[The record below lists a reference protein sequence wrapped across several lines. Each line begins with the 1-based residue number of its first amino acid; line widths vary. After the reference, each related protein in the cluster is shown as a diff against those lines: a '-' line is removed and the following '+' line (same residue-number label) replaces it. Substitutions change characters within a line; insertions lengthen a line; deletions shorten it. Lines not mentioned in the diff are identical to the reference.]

1 MIGLTSLLMT
11 VLTLPVAEEDTI
23 RTERLEEVVVTSNSA
38 RQRIQN
44 VQTGAEVIQI
54 EDLTSAPQLF
64 GQADIMRS
72 IQLLPGVKAE
82 SDASS
87 SFQVRGGTSAQNQV
101 LFDLA
106 PVYNSGHLAGLFSA
120 FNEDALASATLYK
133 GLLPA
138 QYGGASS
145 AVLDITGRTGNRG
158 GWHGGASVGLLSAK
172 GTLEGPIAKDKASLL
187 VTARR
192 TYMDLLLKASKDFKD
207 NTLYFYDVNVKLDWT
222 INAKNQ
228 MYLTFFTSHD
238 RTSVDK
244 MADIRWGNLT
254 ANLKWLHHFKGD
266 SYAQT
271 TAYLSNY
278 ETDNGVDFLRMNLW
292 YKGHIR
298 QMSLRQDFSI
308 HIPST
313 GDRSLLPLTIRAG
326 LQTSLW
332 NVKSAEWQ
340 VLNKYDK
347 EQRRAWENTAWVNG
361 TFDLRSDLQASVGL
375 RVNAFMPLG
384 GSLYYDI
391 ERNGDIGW
399 YYNYGKNQIV
409 KTHLTLEPRASIS
422 WQPTPQT
429 SIKLGYARTSQ
440 NLHALRN
447 QSTSTPFDRYTMSS
461 NIVKPET
468 ADQWSG
474 GFYLMTPRQ
483 DYDFSI
489 EGYYRQIRDVLDY
502 KDGKS
507 FSSEIEIERLV
518 LAGEGKSYGV
528 ELCARK
534 NSGRLTGWIGYT
546 LSWSKT
552 RIDGINGG
560 QWYDANNDRRHDI
573 NIVGMY
579 RLNDRWTFNAAW
591 VFNSGQ
597 AFTAPS
603 GKYQVIDNW
612 IYYYAERNGY
622 RAPDYHHLDV
632 SAVYKRG
639 TRKEERGRR
648 NEERGTRNEEGGM
661 RNEERGKRGRRRVE
675 TEWVF
680 GIYNIYNRYN
690 PYLINFED
698 SENGARTKAKQYSLF
713 GIVPSVAFNVRF

>member
-1 MIGLTSLLMT
+1 MFTGSILLLALLAVPDET
-11 VLTLPVAEEDTI
+11 DSI
-23 RTERLEEVVVTSNSA
+23 RTEHLDEVVVTSNSA

-44 VQTGAEVIQI
+44 VQTGAEVLQL
-54 EDLTSAPQLF
+54 EDLTSSPQMF
-64 GQADIMRS
+64 GEADIMRS

-101 LFDLA
+101 LFDMA
-106 PVYNSGHLAGLFSA
+106 PVYNVGHLAGLFSA
-120 FNEDALASATLYK
+120 FNDDALGAATLYK

-145 AVLDITGRTGNRG
+145 AVLDITGKTGSRD
-158 GWHGGASVGLLSAK
+158 GWHGGGTIGLLSAK
-172 GTLEGPIAKDKASLL
+172 GTIEGPLVKDKVSML

-192 TYMDLLLKASKDFKD
+192 SYMDLLLKASKDFRD
-207 NTLYFYDVNVKLDWT
+207 NTLYFYDVNAKLDWT
-222 INAKNQ
+222 IDKRNQ
-228 MYLTFFTSHD
+228 LFLTFFTSHD
-238 RTSVDK
+238 RTMVED
-244 MADIRWGNLT
+244 MTDIRWNNLT
-254 ANLKWLHHFKGD
+254 TSLRWLHHFHGD
-266 SYAQT
+266 SHAQT
-271 TAYLSNY
+271 TAFLSNY
-278 ETDNGVDFLRMNLW
+278 LTDNGVDFLKMNLW

-298 QMSLRQDFSI
+298 QASLRQDFSL
-308 HIPST
+308 HLQPF
-313 GDRSLLPLTIRAG
+313 SLQLRAG
-326 LQTSLW
+326 LQTSLY

-340 VLNKYDK
+340 VMDKYNK
-347 EQRRAWENTAWVNG
+347 EQRRAWENAVWLNG
-361 TFDLRSDLQASVGL
+361 TFTPMHNLQASLGL
-375 RVNAFMPLG
+375 RLNTFSPLG
-384 GSLYYDI
+384 GSLYYDL
-391 ERNGDIGW
+391 EENGDISW
-399 YYNYGKNQIV
+399 YYNYGENEIV
-409 KTHLTLEPRASIS
+409 KTHVTLEPRLSLNYQLS
-422 WQPTPQT
+422 TLY
-429 SIKLGYARTSQ
+429 SIKLGYTRTSQ

-461 NIVKPET
+461 NIVEPEV

-474 GFYLMTPRQ
+474 GFFMMTPRQ
-483 DYDFSI
+483 DYDFSV
-489 EGYYRQIRDVLDY
+489 EAYYRKIQNVLDY
-502 KDGKS
+502 RDGKS
-507 FSSEIEIERLV
+507 FSSEIEIERLT

-534 NSGRLTGWIGYT
+534 NSGQLTGWISYT
-546 LSWSKT
+546 LSWAKT

-560 QWYDANNDRRHDI
+560 QWYDASNDRRHDI

-579 RLNDRWTFNAAW
+579 RLNQRWSFNASW

-632 SAVYKRG
+632 SAVYKCG
-639 TRKEERGRR
+639 KR
-648 NEERGTRNEEGGM
+648 NAEGG
-661 RNEERGKRGRRRVE
+661 KRKVE
-675 TEWVF
+675 KEWVF

-690 PYLINFED
+690 PFLISFED

-713 GIVPSVAFNVRF
+713 GIVPSVAFNINF

>member
-1 MIGLTSLLMT
+1 MLAETILIAAFLAPLQ
-11 VLTLPVAEEDTI
+11 AEEDSI

-44 VQTGAEVIQI
+44 VQTGAEVIQL
-54 EDLTSAPQLF
+54 EDLASAPQLF
-64 GQADIMRS
+64 GQTDIMRS

-145 AVLDITGRTGNRG
+145 AVLDITGKTGNRS
-158 GWHGGASVGLLSAK
+158 GWHGGVSVGLLAAK
-172 GTLEGPIAKDKASLL
+172 GTIEGPIAKDKASLL

-192 TYMDLLLKASKDFKD
+192 TYMDLLLKASKDFRD
-207 NTLYFYDVNVKLDWT
+207 NTLYFYDFNVKLDWT
-222 INAKNQ
+222 PDRRNQ
-228 MYLTFFTSHD
+228 FFLTFFTSHD
-238 RTSVDK
+238 RTAVDK
-244 MADIRWGNLT
+244 MADIRWSNLT
-254 ANLKWLHHFKGD
+254 ADLKWLHHFNGD
-266 SYAQT
+266 AYAQT
-271 TAYLSNY
+271 TAFLSNY
-278 ETDNGVDFLRMNLW
+278 LTDNGVDFLRMNLW

-298 QMSLRQDFSI
+298 QISLRQDFSFNLS
-308 HIPST
+308 PFN
-313 GDRSLLPLTIRAG
+313 LNLRAG
-326 LQTSLW
+326 LQTSLY

-340 VLNKYDK
+340 VLSKYDK
-347 EQRRAWENTAWVNG
+347 EQRRAWENTGWVNG
-361 TFDLRSDLQASVGL
+361 TFNLRPDLQASVGL
-375 RVNAFMPLG
+375 RVNAFSPLG

-391 ERNGDIGW
+391 EDNGEIGW
-399 YYNYGKNQIV
+399 YYNYGENEIV
-409 KTHLTLEPRASIS
+409 KTHLTLEPRVSIS
-422 WQPTPQT
+422 WQPTSQT
-429 SIKLGYARTSQ
+429 SVKIGYARTSQ

-474 GFYLMTPRQ
+474 GLYLMTPQQ

-507 FSSEIEIERLV
+507 FSSEIEIERLI

-579 RLNDRWTFNAAW
+579 KLNNRWTINAAW

-622 RAPDYHHLDV
+622 RAPDYHRLDV
-632 SAVYKRG
+632 SAVLKCG
-639 TRKEERGRR
+639 KRKEG
-648 NEERGTRNEEGGM
+648 
-661 RNEERGKRGRRRVE
+661 RGKRGVE
-675 TEWVF
+675 SEWVF
-680 GIYNIYNRYN
+680 GIYNLYNRYN
-690 PYLINFED
+690 PFLINFED
-698 SENGARTKAKQYSLF
+698 SDNGARTKAKQYSLF
-713 GIVPSVAFNVRF
+713 GIVPSVAFNIQF